1 MGLFDLFK
9 GEGFG
14 AAVTDGSDQEALGQS
29 IVDQALYDQ
38 SVLDLANAN
47 EHAAL
52 AFEGE
57 YQHATAGPAYDPT
70 VEDPYGFQQI
80 LGRAIVQQSQGT
92 PPYIQDDTPLN
103 RVNGADLGAWAKAAL
118 GVAKDFA
125 PSNPGGVGT
134 VNQPKQIFSN
144 RPGQGS
150 GFILSPARNGGAVN
164 RAGSSAPN
172 LMVLGLVALGVY
184 LAIR

>member
-1 MGLFDLFK
+1 MGFFDWFS
-9 GEGFG
+9 GEDTETATIGN
-14 AAVTDGSDQEALGQS
+14 DQEALGQL
-29 IVDQALYDQ
+29 IVDRAIYDQ
-38 SVLDLANAN
+38 SVQDLADAN

-52 AFEGE
+52 AFEGA

-70 VEDPYGFQQI
+70 VEDPYGFQEI

-92 PPYIQDDTPLN
+92 PPYINDDTPLHQ
-103 RVNGADLGAWAKAAL
+103 VGGADLGAWAKAAL
-118 GVAKDFA
+118 GVAKDFL

-150 GFILSPARNGGAVN
+150 GLILSPARAGVGQSGG
-164 RAGSSAPN
+164 SAPN
-172 LMVLGLVALGVY
+172 VMVLGLVALGVY
-184 LAIR
+184 LALR

>member
-1 MGLFDLFK
+1 MGWFDIFK

-14 AAVTDGSDQEALGQS
+14 AAVSDVNDQEALGQS
-29 IVDQALYDQ
+29 IVDQAIYDQ

-92 PPYIQDDTPLN
+92 PPYIQDDTPLSL
-103 RVNGADLGAWAKAAL
+103 VNGADLGAWAKAAM
-118 GVAKDFA
+118 GAAKSFA

-134 VNQPKQIFSN
+134 VKQPKQIFSN

-150 GFILSPARNGGAVN
+150 GFIITPSRNGGAVN
-164 RAGSSAPN
+164 QAGSSAPN
-172 LMVLGLVALGVY
+172 FVVLGLVALGVY
-184 LAIR
+184 LALR